1 MNRFI
6 YKPAANLLPVPTEML
21 INPLSQI
28 EASYTPVYIR
38 FHFLAND
45 CLIDVQTLEILFANQ
60 RACDLVGASLMFCKL
75 AENVYPCCPPY
86 MNEHGIWLDV
96 ATELTKL
103 PLASGDLINMYDT
116 YFNNTDIA
124 TYIKKARKQEK

>member
-6 YKPAANLLPVPTEML
+6 YKPDANLMPVPTEML

-28 EASYTPVYIR
+28 EQQYTPVFLR
-38 FHFLAND
+38 FHFTAND
-45 CLIDVQTLEILFANQ
+45 ILIDVQTLEIPVANQ
-60 RACDLVGASLMFCKL
+60 RACDLVGACLMFCKL
-75 AENVYPCCPPY
+75 AENVYPCQPPY
-86 MNEHGIWLDV
+86 MNQHGIWLDV

-103 PLASGDLINMYDT
+103 PLSSGDLINMYSS

-124 TYIKKARKQEK
+124 AFIKKARKQEK